1 MKRSFLFT
9 LVILFAA
16 AVAFAAEEAPEW
28 SQRDFA
34 ASPADVYAAAIKS
47 IQQQH
52 HEIKSTDDAHHSVD
66 FHVGTTAW
74 SWGYN
79 MTLTVT
85 PIDDAHSHVVI
96 GISRSG
102 GKAVSWGSGKK
113 EVLKIFAG
121 IDKALGG
128 QKADKK

>member
-1 MKRSFLFT
+1 MQRAVFSVLC
-9 LVILFAA
+9 LLFASTITLRA
-16 AVAFAAEEAPEW
+16 QETPEW

-34 ASPADVYAAAIKS
+34 ASAADVYAAAIKS
-47 IQQQH
+47 IQQQR
-52 HEIKSTDDAHHSVD
+52 HEIKSTDDVHHSVD

-79 MTLTVT
+79 MTLTIT
-85 PIDDAHSHVVI
+85 SIDDAHSPVVI

-113 EVLKIFAG
+113 EVQKIFTG
-121 IDKALGG
+121 IDKQLGG
-128 QKADKK
+128 TADKK